1 MDFSSF
7 RKRKRIFDKIVEG
20 IFVISAVICILCV
33 ALIMVYIFINGV
45 PPMIKIGVSKF
56 LFGMDWAPSADIY
69 GIFPM
74 IFVSLIATFLAVV
87 FGSFI
92 GIFTSVLLSEICP
105 KKIANVIEFCISI
118 LAGIPSVIYGF
129 WGMIVLVPFIKR
141 YIGGFGNSLLAVI
154 IILTIMILPTIIS
167 VTKTSLEAVPYTYKE
182 ASLAL
187 GATKIT
193 TIFKIVI
200 PAAKYG
206 ILAAVTLGIGR
217 AIGETMAVLLV
228 AGNKAAM
235 PKGIL
240 DMVRTLTGNIALE
253 MSYAKPGL
261 HQGALF
267 ACGVILF
274 IAIMVLNIVFN
285 YIINRGNKI

>member
-1 MDFSSF
+1 MNLTFKGKKSIAD
-7 RKRKRIFDKIVEG
+7 RIIESLFFLSATVC
-20 IFVISAVICILCV
+20 IFCVI
-33 ALIMVYIFINGV
+33 LIMIYILINGLPSV
-45 PPMIKIGVSKF
+45 IQIGPLKF

-74 IFVSLIATFLAVV
+74 IFASLIATFLSVL

-92 GIFTSVLLSEICP
+92 GIFTAVLLAEIVP
-105 KKIANVIEFCISI
+105 KKISNIIKFLIDI

-129 WGMIVLVPFIKR
+129 WGMIVLVPFIKN
-141 YIGGFGNSLLAVI
+141 YIGGFGNSLLAVV

-167 VTKTSLEAVPYTYKE
+167 LTKTSIEAVPETYKE

-193 TIFKIVI
+193 TIFKIVV

-206 ILAAVTLGIGR
+206 ILAAITLGIGR
-217 AIGETMAVLLV
+217 AVGETMAVLLV
-228 AGNKAAM
+228 AGNKAAI
-235 PKGIL
+235 PKSIL

-267 ACGVILF
+267 ACGVVLF
-274 IAIMVLNIVFN
+274 IAIMILNLVTN
-285 YIINRGNKI
+285 YIVNRGNKL

>member
-1 MDFSSF
+1 MNLTVKSKKKLTD
-7 RKRKRIFDKIVEG
+7 RIIEG
-20 IFVISAVICILCV
+20 IFFLSAAICIFCV
-33 ALIMVYIFINGV
+33 VLIMIYIFINGV
-45 PPMIKIGVSKF
+45 PSIVQIGPLKF
-56 LFGMDWAPSADIY
+56 LFGMDWAPSANIF

-74 IFVSLIATFLAVV
+74 IFTSLLATFLSVI

-92 GIFTSVLLSEICP
+92 GVFTAVLLSEIAP
-105 KKIANVIEFCISI
+105 KKVSNIIKFFIDI

-129 WGMIVLVPFIKR
+129 WGMIVLVPFIKN

-167 VTKTSLEAVPYTYKE
+167 VSKTSLEAVPETYKE

-193 TIFKIVI
+193 TIFKIVV
-200 PAAKYG
+200 PSAKLG
-206 ILAAVTLGIGR
+206 ILAAIVLGVGR
-217 AIGETMAVLLV
+217 AVGETMAVLLV
-228 AGNKAAM
+228 AGNKAAI

-267 ACGVILF
+267 ACGVVLF
-274 IAIMVLNIVFN
+274 VAIMILNIVFN
-285 YIINRGNKI
+285 YIVNRGKNI

>member
-1 MDFSSF
+1 MNLTFKGKKSIAD
-7 RKRKRIFDKIVEG
+7 RIIESLFFLSATVC
-20 IFVISAVICILCV
+20 IFCVI
-33 ALIMVYIFINGV
+33 LIMIYILINGL
-45 PPMIKIGVSKF
+45 PSMIQIGPLKF

-74 IFVSLIATFLAVV
+74 IFASLIATFLSVL

-92 GIFTSVLLSEICP
+92 GIFTAVLLAEIVP
-105 KKIANVIEFCISI
+105 KKISNIIKFLIDI

-129 WGMIVLVPFIKR
+129 WGMIVLVPFIKN
-141 YIGGFGNSLLAVI
+141 YIGGFGNSLLAVV

-167 VTKTSLEAVPYTYKE
+167 LTKTSIEAVPETYKE

-193 TIFKIVI
+193 TIFKIVV

-206 ILAAVTLGIGR
+206 ILAAITLGIGR
-217 AIGETMAVLLV
+217 AVGETMAVLLV
-228 AGNKAAM
+228 AGNKAAI
-235 PKGIL
+235 PKSIL

-267 ACGVILF
+267 ACGVVLF
-274 IAIMVLNIVFN
+274 IAIMILNLVTN
-285 YIINRGNKI
+285 YIVNRGNKL